1 MPQNYFIHGLDE
13 AGRIGDKIIFCDASI
28 EIENETSLM
37 LRNLWHFRK
46 LILNKYDVSGYD
58 ERTLLRFVSE
68 FIDDGST
75 RINLFSLNHEY
86 QNRLLSGLFY
96 QMSNSF
102 FKLRGDIIEA
112 LQKRDR
118 TIFSTTLGVLNRF
131 KRKGIYAES
140 FIKSYIMREILTHIS
155 GYYKNVYSLDVLKNG
170 YGPRIDVQ
178 IDGGFPFGFWWKD
191 LLNNIES
198 GLIKEKCL
206 ITGITNGDNYYPVIS
221 LAGTIASILNK
232 YPAKQYNFS
241 INDFKLSEL
250 DITNEDFFH
259 FYFRHAYSLSKP
271 IYQNRILLLGKFS
284 DELKTI
290 LPYSIYLDRGR
301 TRTFEPFEINTSIL
315 NFMKDFGY
323 GLPENTLIIIG
334 KIENSEQKK
343 DIRYCEDRGFS
354 TIELNQCKE
363 VFENF
368 FPNLNS
374 ESELIPSQRKSE
386 IQSRLTKIQSLC
398 AAELQ

>member
-28 EIENETSLM
+28 EVENETSLM

-58 ERTLLRFVSE
+58 EKTLLRFVSE
-68 FIDDGST
+68 FVDDGST

-118 TIFSTTLGVLNRF
+118 TVFSITLDILNRF
-131 KRKGIYAES
+131 KRKGIYANS
-140 FIKSYIMREILTHIS
+140 FVKSYIMREMINHIS

-170 YGPRIDVQ
+170 KGPRIDIQ
-178 IDGGFPFGFWWKD
+178 IDGGFPYGFWWKD
-191 LLNNIES
+191 FLDYPES

-206 ITGITNGDNYYPVIS
+206 VTGITNGDDYYPVIS

-232 YPAKQYNFS
+232 YPGKQYNFS
-241 INDFKLSEL
+241 INDFKSSSL
-250 DITNEDFFH
+250 DITSEDFSR

-271 IYQNRILLLGKFS
+271 IYENRILLLGRFS
-284 DELKTI
+284 DELKSI
-290 LPYSIYLDRGR
+290 LPYSIYLDQGR
-301 TRTFEPFEINTSIL
+301 TRSFEPFEIHTSIQ

-343 DIRYCEDRGFS
+343 DIRYCKDRGFS

-363 VFENF
+363 AFEKF
-368 FPNLNS
+368 FSNLNS

-386 IQSRLTKIQSLC
+386 IQSRLTKIQSFC
-398 AAELQ
+398 SSELQ